1 MRTTSM
7 LQSRTMTALSEPF
20 LNTKWRL
27 RTSAKILTEPG
38 FASLKHQLNLHVVGV
53 AGFARP
59 WSRLSLGG
67 AHLVQVVS
75 DARATICHVL
85 ADRQRR
91 HGRRLVMASG
101 ATKQGVLQL
110 AYEVCAFLSIAAMG
124 IAPDQALNFPLGRM
138 RYMLPFGS
146 AFGDESPAFIR
157 AIDELIVL
165 GGGPQSQREVFLA
178 AQAQRPITIIQG
190 FGGIADQ
197 LSPALLPGACFIT
210 RVDTSGA
217 PFS

>member
-1 MRTTSM
+1 M
-7 LQSRTMTALSEPF
+7 LQSRTMTALAEPF
-20 LNTKWRL
+20 VNTKWRL
-27 RTSAKILTEPG
+27 RTGATILTEPG
-38 FASLKHQLNLHVVGV
+38 FAILKRRLGLHVVGV

-67 AHLVQVVS
+67 AHLAQVIA

-91 HGRRLVMASG
+91 HGKRLVMASG
-101 ATKQGVLQL
+101 ATNQGVLQV

-124 IAPDQALNFPLGRM
+124 IAPDQALDYPLGRM
-138 RYMLPFGS
+138 RCMLPFGS
-146 AFGDESPAFIR
+146 LFGDESPVFIQ

-165 GGGPQSQREVFLA
+165 GGGPQSQREIFSA
-178 AQAQRPITIIQG
+178 AQARRPITVIQG

-197 LSPALLPGACFIT
+197 LSPALLPGACFIG
-210 RVDTSGA
+210 RVDTCGA
-217 PFS
+217 AFS